1 MIEGVNIPSSL
12 LSPALRIAA
21 AIALLLP
28 AQGWTAAATVPAAVD
43 LAARYPVGGIVNGE
57 QARAA
62 QAEADRAD
70 AAAQTAWRDAQERC
84 AHMFFVTSCRDQA
97 LKARREVEREA
108 RRVRVE
114 ANAVER
120 RLDAQA
126 RAQDKAEQAARA
138 PSPEQ
143 RAERESAARV
153 EWQALQQRAL
163 DNAADR
169 EQRARDAAQRKK
181 DLAQRMAEQQRRESE
196 RASQEPAR
204 ADNVRQFEAR
214 QREAALHADEKARE
228 RAVNERKRAER
239 LREREKKM
247 AEQGI
252 VPPVS
257 VPGASTPPAPTGAP
271 GPHKGP
277 DLPPDI
283 PPPPPPPPADLPAD
297 MPPPPPAPR

>member
-12 LSPALRIAA
+12 FRPALGIAA
-21 AIALLLP
+21 ALAMLLP

-43 LAARYPVGGIVNGE
+43 LAARYPVGSIVNGE

-70 AAAQTAWRDAQERC
+70 AVAQTAWRDAQERC
-84 AHMFFVTSCRDQA
+84 AHVFFVTSCRDQA

-120 RLDAQA
+120 RLDAQT
-126 RAQDKAEQAARA
+126 RAQDRAEQAARA

-143 RAERESAARV
+143 RAVQESAARI
-153 EWQALQQRAL
+153 EWQARQQRAL

-169 EQRARDAAQRKK
+169 AQRARDATQRKQE
-181 DLAQRMAEQQRRESE
+181 LALRVSEQQQRESE
-196 RASQEPAR
+196 RAAQEPMR

-214 QREAALHADEKARE
+214 QREAASHAEEKARE
-228 RAVNERKRAER
+228 RAVNERKRADR

-257 VPGASTPPAPTGAP
+257 APGASTPPLPIGAP
-271 GPHKGP
+271 GTPKGP

-297 MPPPPPAPR
+297 IPPPPPAPR

>member
-1 MIEGVNIPSSL
+1 MEGVTIRSSL
-12 LSPALRIAA
+12 LSPVLRIAA
-21 AIALLLP
+21 AISLLLP
-28 AQGWTAAATVPAAVD
+28 AQGWTAAAVPAAVD
-43 LAARYPVGGIVNGE
+43 LAARYPVGSIVNGE

-62 QAEADRAD
+62 QAQADRAD
-70 AAAQTAWRDAQERC
+70 AIAQSGWRDAQERC
-84 AHMFFVTSCRDQA
+84 AHVFFVTSCRDQA

-114 ANAVER
+114 ANAVDR

-126 RAQDKAEQAARA
+126 RAQDRAEQAARA
-138 PSPEQ
+138 PLPEQ
-143 RAERESAARV
+143 RAERESAARI
-153 EWQALQQRAL
+153 EWQARQQRSL
-163 DNAADR
+163 DNAADSAR
-169 EQRARDAAQRKK
+169 RDRDATQRKQA
-181 DLAQRMAEQQRRESE
+181 LALRVSEQQQRESE
-196 RASQEPAR
+196 RAAEEPAR

-214 QREAALHADEKARE
+214 QREAERHADEKAKE

-257 VPGASTPPAPTGAP
+257 VPGASMPPPPIGAP
-271 GPHKGP
+271 GTPKGP

-283 PPPPPPPPADLPAD
+283 PPPPRADLPAD
-297 MPPPPPAPR
+297 IPPPPPAPR